1 MTNRIDGGAP
11 RPVQDTTAE
20 STDSAKSAENTES
33 SGTAEAARPKGLV
46 SADQWEKAMESFD
59 DFVGSSSA
67 KSDSTDDAPAEA
79 GGADLEEPRA
89 VWEMM
94 VPDSVSDAVESYSEY
109 AATQETAEPAS
120 PAPASPAANESFDL
134 QQNGPANTISS
145 ALDTGHLQNA
155 GPREIRRE
163 MAQIIQNLPPGQRS
177 ELVDLAAN
185 GDDLRADLMEIHDN
199 ARVVDDIVSEVQ
211 GHVLAETG
219 AKITAIAR
227 PQMEA
232 GMEALQN
239 LNDSQESRRAF
250 LATVASGAESK
261 EDIAQVLSEF
271 GLSSGA
277 TDQLSEVLDELRSD
291 ESAMNSFLNGERGDR
306 SLGNFRG
313 EYAQAERVFERQLN
327 SMHGGLDSLHK
338 EMGTNEIR
346 HDKFLTDPRVA
357 PIRDQVLADMG
368 AVTGPPGQENALGAF
383 FNEATDDST
392 SAQNRERNYQAGAGF
407 AGGVVLSLATG
418 GTALPAILLAA
429 GGAGAQAVPDVAI
442 AHQDVHRAQGA
453 VNIEL
458 AGAQLTQMAERD
470 RNVAYAVAAANV
482 VVAGLSTGVG
492 KGISSNMQH
501 VEKTPVKETVVETL
515 VESGAAAAMEIGD
528 AAHDNYN
535 R

>member
-11 RPVQDTTAE
+11 RPVQDTTTE
-20 STDSAKSAENTES
+20 STDSTKSAEKTES

-94 VPDSVSDAVESYSEY
+94 VPDSVSDAVESYNEY
-109 AATQETAEPAS
+109 AATQETSEPAS
-120 PAPASPAANESFDL
+120 PAAEASFDI

-261 EDIAQVLSEF
+261 EDIAQVLGEF

-277 TDQLSEVLDELRSD
+277 TDQLSQVLDELRTD
-291 ESAMNSFLNGERGDR
+291 ESAMNAFLNGERGDR

-313 EYAQAERVFERQLN
+313 EYAQAERAFERQLN
-327 SMHGGLDSLHK
+327 TMHGGLDSLYRQ
-338 EMGTNEIR
+338 MGNNEIR

-392 SAQNRERNYQAGAGF
+392 SAQNWERNYQAGVGV
-407 AGGVVLSLATG
+407 AGGVVMSLATG
-418 GTALPAILLAA
+418 GAAAPAIFLAIS
-429 GGAGAQAVPDVAI
+429 GSIAQAAPDVAI
-442 AHQDVHRAQGA
+442 AHQDVHRAQGT

-458 AGAQLTQMAERD
+458 DGPQLTQMAERD
-470 RNVAYAVAAANV
+470 RNVAYAVGAAKV
-482 VVAGLSTGVG
+482 LVAGLGTGLG

-515 VESGAAAAMEIGD
+515 VEGGTAAAVEIGD
-528 AAHDNYN
+528 AARDNHN